1 MRLFFCFICP
11 PLAVAM
17 HGKPISAIFN
27 MLLCL
32 FFWVPGVL
40 HALMINDQAH
50 AKRQTRTLVRAI
62 RGKKVKR
69 KKPCPVH
76 REDRV
81 RRTTSDSYDDPTIGE
96 GGTVFKKKT

>member
-1 MRLFFCFICP
+1 MRLFLCFIFP

-17 HGKPISAIFN
+17 HGKPISAFFN
-27 MLLCL
+27 MLLCM
-32 FFWVPGVL
+32 FFWFPGVF
-40 HALMINDQAH
+40 HALMINGQAH
-50 AKRQTRTLVRAI
+50 ERKQTKQLVRAI

-81 RRTTSDSYDDPTIGE
+81 RRTTSESYDDPTVGE
-96 GGTVFKKKT
+96 GGTVFKRK